1 MTQCYYT
8 LYNYIDYVTELMEE
22 TLQRVKGVSRSPLH
36 LQKKRTPPLCDS
48 YIKPDKEDAIAQHT
62 SRFAN
67 KMTL

>member
-1 MTQCYYT
+1 
-8 LYNYIDYVTELMEE
+8 MEE

-36 LQKKRTPPLCDS
+36 LQKKRTPPPLCDS